1 MAHDVGSA
9 LQNLRVSLHLSSSH
23 AIIADRPLLLFLS
36 EVDRMS
42 IDLQTEA
49 TPEPKRS
56 PLHTPAGKNTSAA
69 PPTSGGWKWLVGL
82 SLLGACALAAFNFA
96 PTLGGEDAQRILTHE
111 VARGDLVVSVTE
123 QGKLESSSNVE
134 IKCRVKGG
142 STVLWVIEAGTE
154 VQPGDELIRLDQ
166 STIED
171 NISQQKITYENAV
184 SAKAT
189 SESDVAV
196 ASIGIEEYLAGTFR
210 SQQTTFKKDVV
221 IAQSNLKSAKNALEH
236 AEKMFRKGYNSKLDL
251 EAQQDAV
258 AHADLELQVKQTDLE
273 ALEKFTKAKEMET
286 LKGLLKISEANL
298 AANDAALELEAARLT
313 RAQDQLENC
322 VILAERPGL
331 VIFPSAA
338 AWKEQPDIEEG
349 ASVRE
354 DQVLLVMPDLESMQV
369 QVGIHES
376 KVDRLRVGMPAR
388 VQLQDGYVDGEV
400 AEIASV
406 TKGGG
411 WWNGNIVS
419 YDTVV
424 KLEKNDELKPGMSVA
439 VEVFLAK
446 YTDILS
452 VPVAA
457 VLELDGEFFC
467 WVDTGKDVP
476 EKRTVKVGDSNDTFV
491 LIEEGLSQGE
501 QVVLNPRDF
510 VEEAE
515 SASLESIQDRA
526 APDDVPD
533 FDASKAEGR
542 KKPEAKKAGGIAG
555 AAIMK
560 MADKNKDGALT
571 EDELDEKG
579 KKDFKKN
586 DTNGDGKL
594 DVKELDAAIK
604 KASSGKEKK

>member
-1 MAHDVGSA
+1 
-9 LQNLRVSLHLSSSH
+9 
-23 AIIADRPLLLFLS
+23 
-36 EVDRMS
+36 MS
-42 IDLQTEA
+42 IDIQTQA
-49 TPEPKRS
+49 AAQRKRNS
-56 PLHTPAGKNTSAA
+56 TQTAGDDKTTAL
-69 PPTSGGWKWLVGL
+69 PPTTAGWKWLVGL
-82 SLLGACALAAFNFA
+82 SLLGAGALAAFNFA
-96 PTLGGEDAQRILTHE
+96 PTLGGEDSRRMLTHE
-111 VARGDLVVSVTE
+111 VTRGSLVVSVTE

-154 VQPGDELIRLDQ
+154 VKPGDELVRLDQ

-171 NISQQKITYENAV
+171 NISQQKIAYENAV

-196 ASIGIEEYLAGTFR
+196 AKIGIEEYLSGTFR
-210 SQQTTFKKDVV
+210 SQQTTFQKDVV
-221 IAQSNLKSAKNALEH
+221 IAESNLKSARNALQH
-236 AEKMFRKGYNSKLDL
+236 AEKMFRKGYTSKLDL

-258 AHADLELQVKQTDLE
+258 AHAELELQVKQTDLE
-273 ALEKFTKAKEMET
+273 ALEKFTKAKELET
-286 LKGLLKISEANL
+286 LEGLLNISEANL
-298 AANDAALELEAARLT
+298 AANVAALELEEARLR
-313 RAQDQLENC
+313 RAEDQLKNC
-322 VILAERPGL
+322 VIVAERPGL
-331 VIFPSAA
+331 VILPSAA

-369 QVGIHES
+369 EVGIHES

-388 VQLQDGYVDGEV
+388 VQLQDDYVDGEV

-419 YDTVV
+419 YDTIV
-424 KLEKNDELKPGMSVA
+424 KLENNKALKPGMSVA

-446 YTDILS
+446 YTDVLS

-467 WVDTGKDVP
+467 WVDNGGDAP
-476 EKRTVKVGDSNDTFV
+476 EKRSVKIGDSNDTYV
-491 LIEEGLSQGE
+491 LIEEGLNEGD

-515 SASLESIQDRA
+515 SAALESIVDRA
-526 APDDVPD
+526 SPQDVPE
-533 FDASKAEGR
+533 FDASKGEGR
-542 KKPEAKKAGGIAG
+542 KKPEAKKASGITG
-555 AAIMK
+555 AAILK
-560 MADKNKDGALT
+560 LKDKNKDGALT
-571 EDELDEKG
+571 EDELDENG

-594 DVKELDAAIK
+594 DEKELDAAIK
-604 KASSGKEKK
+604 RAAAGKKK